1 MKRVVYLLTLIAF
14 VLSVSFA
21 VAADQAPAKKA
32 DTPKDAAKLVCC
44 KDGKVDAK
52 SADKAACEKAGGK
65 WGDAKDCK

>member
-32 DTPKDAAKLVCC
+32 DAPKDAAKVCC
-44 KDGKVDAK
+44 KDGKVDTKAK
-52 SADKAACEKAGGK
+52 DEAACKTDGGK
-65 WGDAKDCK
+65 WVDAKDCK